1 VVSIDPSGT
10 IFNIPITVTIPY
22 KDEAHKNFLTVFTAD
37 DEKEEAWTIY
47 DYVMDTI
54 ANRVTF
60 KLPHL
65 SKFNCRIY

>member
-1 VVSIDPSGT
+1 MVSIDPSGT

-47 DYVMDTI
+47 D
-54 ANRVTF
+54 
-60 KLPHL
+60 
-65 SKFNCRIY
+65 